1 MYKLVLQRLKEYK
14 NVKDLKGKVEDSTI
28 GSIKLF
34 DGDKVLFEG
43 YTCEN
48 IGPSTDKS
56 RQDKRIIARTYD
68 LEWTTTTK
76 NDNKTLGKWQNNA
89 ILLTCDK
96 ELPNFRNRRILI
108 HTGNSAGDTLGCIL
122 IGKSYDDKTGC
133 VLQSV
138 RAIYELFSLLEKID
152 LKLTKTKLII
162 KEYNASTT
170 N

>member
-34 DGDKVLFEG
+34 DDDKVLFEG

-48 IGPSTDKS
+48 IGPSTDKP

-96 ELPNFRNRRILI
+96 ELPKFRNRRILI
-108 HTGNSAGDTLGCIL
+108 HIGNYPSDTEGCIL
-122 IGKSYDDKTGC
+122 VGEEQTNSGAVSKS
-133 VLQSV
+133 VV
-138 RAIYELFSLLEKID
+138 AIIRLFNLIEKIGID
-152 LKLTKTKLII
+152 NVKLEINEI
-162 KEYNASTT
+162 KG
-170 N
+170 

>member
-34 DGDKVLFEG
+34 DDDKVLFEG

-48 IGPSTDKS
+48 IGPSTDKP

-96 ELPNFRNRRILI
+96 ELPNFRNRRILV
-108 HTGNSAGDTLGCIL
+108 HVGNGPGDTEGCIL
-122 IGKSYDDKTGC
+122 VGESETNSGLISKSI
-133 VLQSV
+133 V
-138 RAIYELFSLLEKID
+138 AIIRLFNLIEKIGID
-152 LKLTKTKLII
+152 NVKLEVNEI
-162 KEYNASTT
+162 KG
-170 N
+170 

>member
-34 DGDKVLFEG
+34 DDNKVLFEG
-43 YTCEN
+43 FTCEN
-48 IGPSTDKS
+48 IGQSTDKP

-96 ELPNFRNRRILI
+96 ELPNFRNRRILV
-108 HTGNSAGDTLGCIL
+108 HVGNGPGDTEGCIL
-122 IGKSYDDKTGC
+122 VGESETNSGLISKSI
-133 VLQSV
+133 V
-138 RAIYELFSLLEKID
+138 AIIRLFNLIEKIGID
-152 LKLTKTKLII
+152 TVKLEVNEI
-162 KEYNASTT
+162 KG
-170 N
+170 

>member
-34 DGDKVLFEG
+34 DDDKVLFEG

-48 IGPSTDKS
+48 IGPSTDKP

-96 ELPNFRNRRILI
+96 ELPNFRNRRILV
-108 HTGNSAGDTLGCIL
+108 HVGNGPGDTEGCIL
-122 IGKSYDDKTGC
+122 VGESETNSGLISKS
-133 VLQSV
+133 VV
-138 RAIYELFSLLEKID
+138 AIIRLFNLIEKIGID
-152 LKLTKTKLII
+152 NVKLEVNEI
-162 KEYNASTT
+162 KG
-170 N
+170 

>member
-34 DGDKVLFEG
+34 DDDKVLFEG

-48 IGPSTDKS
+48 IGPSTDKPK
-56 RQDKRIIARTYD
+56 QDKRIIARTYD

-96 ELPNFRNRRILI
+96 ELPNFRNRRILV
-108 HTGNSAGDTLGCIL
+108 HVGNGPGDTEGCIL
-122 IGKSYDDKTGC
+122 VGESETNSGLISKSI
-133 VLQSV
+133 V
-138 RAIYELFSLLEKID
+138 AIIRLFNLIEKIGID
-152 LKLTKTKLII
+152 NVKLEVNEI
-162 KEYNASTT
+162 KG
-170 N
+170 

>member
-34 DGDKVLFEG
+34 DDDKVLFEG

-48 IGPSTDKS
+48 IGPSTDKPK
-56 RQDKRIIARTYD
+56 QDKRIIARTYD

-76 NDNKTLGKWQNNA
+76 NSSNTLGKWQNNA

-122 IGKSYDDKTGC
+122 VGEEQTNSGAVSKS
-133 VLQSV
+133 VV
-138 RAIYELFSLLEKID
+138 AIIRLFNLIEKIGID
-152 LKLTKTKLII
+152 NVKLEVNEI
-162 KEYNASTT
+162 KG
-170 N
+170 

>member
-34 DGDKVLFEG
+34 DDDKVLFEG

-48 IGPSTDKS
+48 IGPSTDKP

-108 HTGNSAGDTLGCIL
+108 HTGNYPSNTEGCIL
-122 IGKSYDDKTGC
+122 VGEEQTNSGAVSKS
-133 VLQSV
+133 VV
-138 RAIYELFSLLEKID
+138 AIIRLFNLIEKIGID
-152 LKLTKTKLII
+152 NVKLEVNEI
-162 KEYNASTT
+162 KG
-170 N
+170 

>member
-34 DGDKVLFEG
+34 DDDKVLFEG

-48 IGPSTDKS
+48 IGPSTDKP

-108 HTGNSAGDTLGCIL
+108 HTGNYPSDTEGCIL
-122 IGKSYDDKTGC
+122 VGEEQTNSGAVSKS
-133 VLQSV
+133 VV
-138 RAIYELFSLLEKID
+138 AIIRLFNLIEKIGID
-152 LKLTKTKLII
+152 NVKLDFKSI
-162 KEYNASTT
+162 KG
-170 N
+170 

>member
-34 DGDKVLFEG
+34 DDDKVLFEG
-43 YTCEN
+43 FTCEN
-48 IGPSTDKS
+48 IGPSTDKP

-96 ELPNFRNRRILI
+96 ELPNFRNRRILV
-108 HTGNSAGDTLGCIL
+108 HVGNGPGDTEGCIL
-122 IGKSYDDKTGC
+122 VGESETNSGLISKSI
-133 VLQSV
+133 V
-138 RAIYELFSLLEKID
+138 AIIRLFNLIEKIGID
-152 LKLTKTKLII
+152 NVKLEVNEI
-162 KEYNASTT
+162 KG
-170 N
+170 

>member
-34 DGDKVLFEG
+34 DDDKVLFEG

-48 IGPSTDKS
+48 IGPSTDKP

-108 HTGNSAGDTLGCIL
+108 HIGNYPSDTEGCIL
-122 IGKSYDDKTGC
+122 VGEEQTNSGAVSKS
-133 VLQSV
+133 VV
-138 RAIYELFSLLEKID
+138 AIIRLFNLIEKIGID
-152 LKLTKTKLII
+152 NVKLEVNEI
-162 KEYNASTT
+162 KG
-170 N
+170 

>member
-34 DGDKVLFEG
+34 DDDKVLFKG

-48 IGPSTDKS
+48 IGPSTDKP

-96 ELPNFRNRRILI
+96 ELPKFRSRRILV
-108 HTGNSAGDTLGCIL
+108 HVGNGPGDTEGCIL
-122 IGKSYDDKTGC
+122 VGESETNSGLISKSI
-133 VLQSV
+133 V
-138 RAIYELFSLLEKID
+138 AIIRLFNLIEKIGID
-152 LKLTKTKLII
+152 NVKLEVNEI
-162 KEYNASTT
+162 KG
-170 N
+170 